1 MPGIVDAENNVL
13 RSQLKDMRTAGCNI
27 KKLLT
32 GTRMNPGVRAQVMDE
47 LLWITNYYEA
57 QKRQTLELYKEKKH
71 GDS

>member
-32 GTRMNPGVRAQVMDE
+32 GTRMNPDIRKKIADE
-47 LLWITNYYEA
+47 LLWITDYYEA
-57 QKRQTLELYKEKKH
+57 QKKLNQELYRQNDTE
-71 GDS
+71 